1 MIELKNI
8 HKTWQNDKISLLTI
22 EDINLSINK
31 GEFISIIG
39 PSGCGKTTLLKLIA
53 GLLEPTKGQILLNDK
68 ATNQKSPQRLSIVF
82 QNPILLPW
90 RKIKEN
96 IQLPNE
102 LNNLPL
108 NKNVYEK
115 IHLVGLQEFENNYP
129 DELSGGMQQRVAI
142 ARALILNPTLLLMD
156 EPFSSLDEVNRNRLN
171 LELLKIWKELRPT
184 IIFVTHSISDAV
196 FLSDRIIILTKR
208 PAKVKEILSIDLPR
222 SRKLEIKE
230 TLEFQ
235 RYVKWIRERIE

>member
-142 ARALILNPTLLLMD
+142 ARALILNP
-156 EPFSSLDEVNRNRLN
+156 
-171 LELLKIWKELRPT
+171 
-184 IIFVTHSISDAV
+184 
-196 FLSDRIIILTKR
+196 
-208 PAKVKEILSIDLPR
+208 
-222 SRKLEIKE
+222 
-230 TLEFQ
+230 
-235 RYVKWIRERIE
+235 